1 MKAQKIKLTSFILL
15 LLLCIQ
21 SPQASAWDV
30 KDTKTSSGDKQ
41 FILQTYFQTVS
52 GTNHVKR
59 PTGAHKQLSV
69 VCTGGF
75 FEIGFFDLSA
85 SGTLNVIGKAT
96 NLEVKIPATGKSTFF
111 AVNTKTG
118 TDYVSVTNP
127 KDLFRKMKTGKDMYV
142 QITADGLR
150 VYRARFS
157 IQDINKFST
166 NLAKAGCKF

>member
-1 MKAQKIKLTSFILL
+1 MKSKMITFSSLL
-15 LLLCIQ
+15 LLSSISTL
-21 SPQASAWDV
+21 STQANAWDV
-30 KDTKTSSGDKQ
+30 EDTKTSSGSKQ
-41 FILQTYFQTVS
+41 FILQTYFQTGS

-69 VCTGGF
+69 VCTAGF
-75 FEIGFFDLSA
+75 FEVGFFDLSA
-85 SGTLNVIGKAT
+85 RGTLNVIGKAT
-96 NLEVKIPATGKSTFF
+96 KLEVKIPATGESTFF
-111 AVNTKTG
+111 AVNTKKG

-157 IQDINKFST
+157 LEDTNKFLT
-166 NLAKAGCKF
+166 NLAAAGCKV

>member
-1 MKAQKIKLTSFILL
+1 MKSKIISFTSVLL
-15 LLLCIQ
+15 LLTLSIQ
-21 SPQASAWDV
+21 SPQANAWDV
-30 KDTKTSSGDKQ
+30 EDTKTSNGAKQ
-41 FILQTYFQTVS
+41 FILQTYFQPGS

-75 FEIGFFDLSA
+75 FEVGFFDLSA

-111 AVNTKTG
+111 AVNTKKG
-118 TDYVSVTNP
+118 TDYVSLTNP

-157 IQDINKFST
+157 LQDINKFST
-166 NLAKAGCKF
+166 NLAKAGCKV